1 MGGSHKILLHWSLHA
16 IIIFLNL
23 GSTSLV
29 KNMAAKPTS
38 KASDVLVSFN
48 HDICKILSVSA
59 TTLFELTQ
67 RLFAI
72 GILNIHTKSVVMSR
86 GGYKG
91 ADALLDYL
99 EMRIDIKPEIL
110 HSVLEAMREL
120 EVLKYV
126 VKEMEKWE
134 GEDVQISQDNIL
146 FTACKHSMLIKYIL
160 YYVLIIVL

>member
-1 MGGSHKILLHWSLHA
+1 MWEPKLCVIIDIMGGSHKILLHWSLHA

-29 KNMAAKPTS
+29 KNMAAKPT
-38 KASDVLVSFN
+38 N
-48 HDICKILSVSA
+48 
-59 TTLFELTQ
+59 
-67 RLFAI
+67 
-72 GILNIHTKSVVMSR
+72 
-86 GGYKG
+86 KG
-91 ADALLDYL
+91 
-99 EMRIDIKPEIL
+99 
-110 HSVLEAMREL
+110 
-120 EVLKYV
+120 V